1 MKLIECENVRSV
13 TFSKRKRT
21 LFEKA
26 KRAAA
31 SIGATIAIFLI
42 SSKEYMHA
50 FGTSCVHPIINEYRA
65 RRSNDNVVI
74 AVAQN
79 DGQRLDLLN
88 GDPFDKL
95 KQILECQYVSFLLGP
110 NFDRSNLE
118 HAKKEKHLM
127 SANRVANEQMVS
139 IPSFAHVGA
148 AQFDLNVTAA
158 NLVRGFN
165 LNVAPSVYD
174 FCCIS
179 CSTFQSEC
187 DTGEPEK
194 KHKGRQKI
202 EMKLIECENV
212 RSVTFSKR
220 KRTLFEKAKRAAASI
235 GATIAIFLISS
246 KEYMHAFGTSCVHPI
261 INEYRARRSNDN
273 VVIAV
278 AQNDGQRLDL
288 LNGDPF
294 DKLKQILECQDVSFL
309 LGPNFDRSNLEH
321 AKKEKHLMSANRV
334 ANEQMV
340 SIPSFAHVGAAQ
352 FDLNV
357 TAANLVRGFN
367 LNVAPSVYDFC
378 CISCSTFQSECDT
391 GEPEK
396 KHKGRQK
403 IEMKLIEC
411 ENVRSVTFS
420 KRKRT
425 LFEKAKRAAASIGAT
440 IAIFLI
446 SSKEYMHAFGT
457 SCVHPIINEYRAR
470 RSNDNVVIAVAQND
484 GQRLDLLNGDPFDK
498 LKQILECQDVSFLLG
513 PNFDRSNLE
522 HAKKEKHLMS
532 ANRVA
537 NEQMVSIPSF
547 AHVGAAQFD
556 LNVTAANLV
565 RGFNLNVAPSV
576 YDFCC
581 ISCSTFQSE
590 CDTGC

>member
-1 MKLIECENVRSV
+1 M
-13 TFSKRKRT
+13 
-21 LFEKA
+21 
-26 KRAAA
+26 AAY
-31 SIGATIAIFLI
+31 SW
-42 SSKEYMHA
+42 
-50 FGTSCVHPIINEYRA
+50 
-65 RRSNDNVVI
+65 
-74 AVAQN
+74 
-79 DGQRLDLLN
+79 
-88 GDPFDKL
+88 FDDCCTKL
-95 KQILECQYVSFLLGP
+95 K
-110 NFDRSNLE
+110 
-118 HAKKEKHLM
+118 AKKENHLM

-139 IPSFAHVGA
+139 IPSFANVGA

-165 LNVAPSVYD
+165 LNVAPSADD

-179 CSTFQSEC
+179 CSTENFSFSCFEFFL
-187 DTGEPEK
+187 DIEGEPER

-273 VVIAV
+273 VVIAD

-321 AKKEKHLMSANRV
+321 AKKEKPLMSANRV

-340 SIPSFAHVGAAQ
+340 VSIPSFANVGAAQ

-367 LNVAPSVYDFC
+367 LNVAPSVD
-378 CISCSTFQSECDT
+378 
-391 GEPEK
+391 
-396 KHKGRQK
+396 
-403 IEMKLIEC
+403 
-411 ENVRSVTFS
+411 
-420 KRKRT
+420 
-425 LFEKAKRAAASIGAT
+425 
-440 IAIFLI
+440 
-446 SSKEYMHAFGT
+446 
-457 SCVHPIINEYRAR
+457 
-470 RSNDNVVIAVAQND
+470 
-484 GQRLDLLNGDPFDK
+484 
-498 LKQILECQDVSFLLG
+498 
-513 PNFDRSNLE
+513 
-522 HAKKEKHLMS
+522 
-532 ANRVA
+532 
-537 NEQMVSIPSF
+537 
-547 AHVGAAQFD
+547 
-556 LNVTAANLV
+556 
-565 RGFNLNVAPSV
+565 
-576 YDFCC
+576 DFCC